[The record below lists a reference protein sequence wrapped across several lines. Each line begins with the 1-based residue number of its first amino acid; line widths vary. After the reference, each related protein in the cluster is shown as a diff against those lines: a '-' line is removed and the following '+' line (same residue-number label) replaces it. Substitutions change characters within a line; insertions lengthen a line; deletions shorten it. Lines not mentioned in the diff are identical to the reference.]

1 MTMLLS
7 EPKRGECVLNRFS
20 GRAIASATAL
30 ILPTAAMV
38 ALTAAPA
45 AAATRSD
52 IVSIAQRELADG
64 DRNVERP
71 AGSNCNYYTGVF
83 RTWKPS
89 NGCGSAEGVQFRDS
103 DWCADFAKYVWKAA
117 GVRHAD
123 VAETSGG
130 VLTGWAA
137 SFKDYGTTYG
147 TWHNRSSGYTPLPG
161 DAVVFDWDQSGDID
175 HVGIV
180 TSANAGTV
188 FTIEGNSGE
197 RTRSKSYSRG
207 DADIVGYSAPLGL
220 TNEAPAEP
228 EDATGEAADFD
239 GDGRPDLLGTLGDGE
254 LRVYLGTGEPGSP
267 GVTGTGAV
275 IGSGWNPITRIS
287 VGDVDNDG
295 KVDLLGRHSDGTL
308 YAFLNASTV
317 GSVNVRNRVTIGSG
331 WNGITRVNMAD
342 IDNDG
347 KTDVIGRNSE
357 GVLYAYLNKGTPGA
371 PDITTRVTIGSGW
384 NGITR
389 VNMAD
394 IDNDGKVDV
403 IGRNSEGVLYA
414 FLNKGVPG
422 APDITTRVTIG
433 SGWNGISMVNVV
445 DIDNDGKTDV
455 VGRNSEGVLYAYLN
469 KGTPGAPDITTRVTI
484 GSGWNGANRLT
495 VADIDNDDEPDI
507 VARFADGGL
516 NAYLN
521 KGTPGAP
528 DITTRV
534 TIGSGWHIITRL
546 AVIN

>member
-1 MTMLLS
+1 MATPAMADPDPRPTTASDVTAAYQLAACDPNGPTSTDASLATQLNS
-7 EPKRGECVLNRFS
+7 SLRAKMRGYMSAYRVSCARMVVEAVHDRGLDPRAAVI
-20 GRAIASATAL
+20 AIATTIVETSIQNISEEVDHDSLGLFQQRASWGSRAQRLDPTWATNAFLNKMIKLYPNNSWKTAPIGEVCQAVQVSAYPSRYQPEAADAQL
-30 ILPTAAMV
+30 IVNAILPYV
-38 ALTAAPA
+38 
-45 AAATRSD
+45 R
-52 IVSIAQRELADG
+52 
-64 DRNVERP
+64 
-71 AGSNCNYYTGVF
+71 GV
-83 RTWKPS
+83 P
-89 NGCGSAEGVQFRDS
+89 
-103 DWCADFAKYVWKAA
+103 
-117 GVRHAD
+117 
-123 VAETSGG
+123 
-130 VLTGWAA
+130 
-137 SFKDYGTTYG
+137 
-147 TWHNRSSGYTPLPG
+147 P
-161 DAVVFDWDQSGDID
+161 
-175 HVGIV
+175 
-180 TSANAGTV
+180 
-188 FTIEGNSGE
+188 
-197 RTRSKSYSRG
+197 
-207 DADIVGYSAPLGL
+207 
-220 TNEAPAEP
+220 EP

-239 GDGRPDLLGTLGDGE
+239 GDGRPDLLGTLSDGE

-267 GVTGTGAV
+267 SVTGSGAE

-347 KTDVIGRNSE
+347 KVDVIGRNSEGVLYAYLNKGVPGAPDITTRVTIGSGWNGITRVNMADIDNDGKTDVIGRNSE

-384 NGITR
+384 NGIS
-389 VNMAD
+389 V
-394 IDNDGKVDV
+394 
-403 IGRNSEGVLYA
+403 
-414 FLNKGVPG
+414 
-422 APDITTRVTIG
+422 
-433 SGWNGISMVNVV
+433 VNVV

-469 KGTPGAPDITTRVTI
+469 KGAPGAPDITTRVTI

-495 VADIDNDDEPDI
+495 VADIDNDDKPDI
-507 VARFADGGL
+507 VARFADGTL

-521 KGTPGAP
+521 KGVPGAP

>member
-1 MTMLLS
+1 MPGTLAL
-7 EPKRGECVLNRFS
+7 RLGV
-20 GRAIASATAL
+20 AATITACAL
-30 ILPTAAMV
+30 AAMATPAMANPDLQLPFPCDQKWRLDTWAHAP
-38 ALTAAPA
+38 ALDMVKEPDQHGTDGATLVAPA
-45 AAATRSD
+45 AGTVNQSFYHSNAGNVIQINHGGGYFTTYLHLKSRAVSVGAKVAMGTVIGQVGATGPTSNGHPHLHF
-52 IVSIAQRELADG
+52 ELGRDADG
-64 DRNVERP
+64 SGSATWGYEGSERVRPTFNGVTYGSADNQTWRNVTSRNCP
-71 AGSNCNYYTGVF
+71 GS
-83 RTWKPS
+83 
-89 NGCGSAEGVQFRDS
+89 
-103 DWCADFAKYVWKAA
+103 
-117 GVRHAD
+117 
-123 VAETSGG
+123 
-130 VLTGWAA
+130 
-137 SFKDYGTTYG
+137 
-147 TWHNRSSGYTPLPG
+147 TPP
-161 DAVVFDWDQSGDID
+161 
-175 HVGIV
+175 
-180 TSANAGTV
+180 
-188 FTIEGNSGE
+188 
-197 RTRSKSYSRG
+197 
-207 DADIVGYSAPLGL
+207 
-220 TNEAPAEP
+220 PAEP

-239 GDGRPDLLGTLGDGE
+239 GDGQPDLLGTLSDGE

-267 GVTGTGAV
+267 GVTGSGAV

-357 GVLYAYLNKGTPGA
+357 GVLYAFLNKGTPGA

-403 IGRNSEGVLYA
+403 IGRNGEGVLYA
-414 FLNKGVPG
+414 FLNKGTPG

-433 SGWNGISMVNVV
+433 SGWNGISVVNVV
-445 DIDNDGKTDV
+445 DIDNDGKVDV
-455 VGRNSEGVLYAYLN
+455 VGRNSEGALYAFLN
-469 KGTPGAPDITTRVTI
+469 KGVPGAPDITTRVTI